1 MILLFDMGLPMIMPT
16 MYFMV
21 PALIPIVLIESVY
34 VARKLRISFRKTVG
48 SIFFANLVSTLVG
61 IPFTWGLLFL
71 IQIVTGGTS
80 SYHVAN
86 PILKILEVTVQ
97 APWLL
102 PFEPE
107 EFWVFHSAAF
117 FLLIPFFFATWL
129 IEYLMVKNRLGAE
142 KAEVDPEI
150 DLAATERTIW
160 SAVRNAN
167 LISYGL
173 IALVLVLSLI
183 QLTFNMR

>member
-61 IPFTWGLLFL
+61 LPFTWGLLFL

-80 SYHVAN
+80 SYHVSGSVGR
-86 PILKILEVTVQ
+86 ILEVTLQ

-102 PFEPE
+102 PFGRE
-107 EFWVFHSAAF
+107 EFWIFHSAAL
-117 FLLIPFFFATWL
+117 FLLIPFFFATWF
-129 IEYLMVKNRLGAE
+129 IEYLMVRNRLGAE
-142 KAEVDPEI
+142 AAEAEPET
-150 DLAATERTIW
+150 DLAATGRRIS

-173 IALVLVLSLI
+173 IALVLILSLI
-183 QLTFNMR
+183 RLAFSMR